1 MAVTQKRDII
11 QSMKNRSKA
20 LLIDLLGFTLILVA
34 IPIGWLPGP
43 GGIPLIILGLSLLAT
58 NHEWAERW
66 IDKLKD
72 EVEKASKRVSEADP
86 VTKWAIDIFAAVALG
101 GSLYL
106 VMTTS
111 RLSVLLWAASF
122 AIMGVTLLA
131 TNQDRYKVIWRKLK
145 RKR

>member
-1 MAVTQKRDII
+1 MQKVDILLH
-11 QSMKNRSKA
+11 MKDRTKA
-20 LLIDLLGFTLILVA
+20 ILIDILGFTLILVA

-72 EVEKASKRVSEADP
+72 EVEKASKKVSQADP
-86 VTKWAIDIFAAVALG
+86 VTKWFIDIFAIIAIGA
-101 GSLYL
+101 SLYL
-106 VMTTS
+106 VLRSTK
-111 RLSVLLWAASF
+111 LSILLWSVSF
-122 AIMGVTLLA
+122 AIMGVTMLA
-131 TNQDRYKVIWRKLK
+131 TNQDRYKKVWKKFK